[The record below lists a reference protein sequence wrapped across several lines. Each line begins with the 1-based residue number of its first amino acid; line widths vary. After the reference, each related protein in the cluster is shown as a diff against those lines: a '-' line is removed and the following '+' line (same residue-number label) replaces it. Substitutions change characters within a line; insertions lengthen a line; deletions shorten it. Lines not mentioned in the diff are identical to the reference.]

1 MTTFWIFSLCIH
13 ALVAM
18 DTHPVSPSACSLS
31 VSTNPGETVCQSGE
45 QVNLNAFIS
54 GNFSSV
60 EWTPQTGIANPFSP
74 NTTATINGDITYTIN
89 VSGPDDL
96 NLIVNGDFSAGV
108 SGFTSDY
115 AWPPTGGS
123 FGPLSPE
130 GQYQVTNNPNSQ
142 HANFAACGDATGD
155 GNMMVVNGA
164 GTPNVDV
171 WCQNIGVS
179 PFTDYEFSA
188 WLASVVSGS
197 PAQLQFSINGQL
209 LGFFNASA
217 ATCNWQQF
225 SQQWNST
232 GNSSATICIVNQNT
246 ATGGNDFAL
255 DGLSFAEVCTASA
268 DVTFTI
274 SECNATF
281 FPFTDICI
289 NSFPFDLNSMLDPG
303 ATPGGSWTINGIPS
317 DFFEPGVWG
326 VGLHQVTY
334 EVCDFPCPAIFSDFI
349 VVEPLPDADWAAPPS
364 ICESEPVINLN
375 TWLLPGSMS
384 GGIWTING
392 IQSTTFNP
400 AALGP
405 GQHVITYTVGDPPCD
420 NFLTDVVDV
429 TSLANPSWTP
439 PPPLCEDDAAFSL
452 FDLTNL
458 ETTPN
463 GTWLI
468 EGVVNS
474 TFNPALLG
482 AGTYEVTYQAG
493 IVPCDDSETHFI
505 TVSPTPNT
513 EWTAPPPVCQ
523 SSAPFDLN
531 TLLDPGAA
539 TGGTWTING
548 NTNNIFNPS
557 ALTPGNQ
564 FIQYF
569 FNTGDCPSVTEGN
582 IVVQFAPEAA
592 FTLSEDTICIGQ
604 TTLQTFTGSENG
616 MAVFNYDF
624 DGAMVAGVG
633 VNMRELSWNAPG
645 TYQLSLWLEEG
656 GCISDTVYANVV
668 VLAPLA
674 TPIIS
679 CGDSTTSSVSFEW
692 TSVAGATGYDVS
704 LISGPPTGILNG
716 NSITFDGLA
725 PGESVSIQVSALSN
739 GPCPPTISE
748 VATCTTLNC
757 IPPDVQITAVDPI
770 CLYDNILP
778 FELEVTL
785 NPTGGNG
792 FWQGPG
798 IVDSLLGIF
807 DPMLADTGLHQI
819 HYVYDLNNCLTSE
832 AIFIEINPIP
842 VLQLSGADTICISDS
857 LNIMVLDVLLPG
869 TLLNWDFAGGTS
881 SDSVQSTVQ
890 TISWNTPGVKT
901 ITAQATLDGCSS
913 DTALL
918 IALVEPLLVAP
929 LIECEAST
937 NSVLFFWNPV
947 ANAASYS
954 VTVNSGQSGIMTSD
968 TSFLVA
974 GLMAEEA
981 VSITLAVNSGNACS
995 GLTVDATCT
1004 SLLCPPILLEIA
1016 QPNPSCF
1023 DGTSE
1028 NIALTFTTDVDTSLG
1043 TLSWSGAGIAD
1054 PQSPIWTTAAGQVG
1068 QDNMLILTYVEGVCT
1083 YADTVSLQVFATPVA
1098 SFDLTDVICL
1108 QDMASLTFT
1117 GQTSGAAN
1125 FIWDFDGG
1133 AATPGTGTGP
1143 HTIQWPSPG
1152 TYTVSLQ
1159 LEENGCVAT
1168 PFSESV
1174 QVEPLLVAPLIECE
1188 ASTSSVLFFWN
1199 PVANAASY
1207 SVTVNSGQSGVMTS
1221 DTSFLVTGLMPGEA
1235 VDIQLEISS
1244 NNACPAIGI
1253 NQTCT
1258 AALCPVINVEISA
1271 TDAVCLGELAHV
1283 EINIGGEDSGPYD
1296 LVLSINSI
1304 NSFLESLEN
1313 GYSADLLLSEN
1324 TTFEILS
1331 LSNSQ
1336 APGCMI
1342 PLPTPVQTL
1351 VSTPVTAGNGV
1362 LPLSFCSR
1370 TDTLVELFDLLL
1382 GEDAGGA
1389 WTYIS
1394 GPALGV
1400 NALTG
1405 SLFSPL
1411 SQAPGVYQFSYE
1423 ITAAAPCP
1431 SDEAAVLVEMLER
1444 PFADAGADQT
1454 LSCLFNEATL
1464 GGNGTSTGPNF
1475 TYSWQTSSG
1484 HFSSAT
1490 NTALV
1495 DVDAAGLYTLLVEN
1509 TSNGC
1514 QDSDEVAVDSD
1525 ISIPTAA
1532 FSITPITCFAAN
1544 DGAIRIDSIQG
1555 GNAPY
1560 EILFNGDVFS
1570 SALFPMLEPGQYP
1583 ITIIDAAGC
1592 QSAYTFDLSEP
1603 DEMQVVLLALF
1614 PGEDNEVELGDSL
1627 LLEIL
1632 VNRPEEAIQQVIW
1645 QPADLGCD
1653 TCLSAVLYP
1662 SQSGLLSVEVI
1673 DLNGCSDSDQI
1684 QYFLRKDRNIYV
1696 PNIFSPNGDGAND
1709 VFLVFAGKEVRQINR
1724 FQVFS
1729 RWGEMVHESYNF
1741 LPNDPR
1747 FGWDGHYRGELMNAA
1762 VFVWYA
1768 EVELVDGKIVL
1779 LKGDVTLLK

>member
-954 VTVNSGQSGIMTSD
+954 VTVNSGQSG
-968 TSFLVA
+968 
-974 GLMAEEA
+974 
-981 VSITLAVNSGNACS
+981 
-995 GLTVDATCT
+995 
-1004 SLLCPPILLEIA
+1004 
-1016 QPNPSCF
+1016 
-1023 DGTSE
+1023 
-1028 NIALTFTTDVDTSLG
+1028 
-1043 TLSWSGAGIAD
+1043 
-1054 PQSPIWTTAAGQVG
+1054 
-1068 QDNMLILTYVEGVCT
+1068 
-1083 YADTVSLQVFATPVA
+1083 
-1098 SFDLTDVICL
+1098 
-1108 QDMASLTFT
+1108 
-1117 GQTSGAAN
+1117 
-1125 FIWDFDGG
+1125 
-1133 AATPGTGTGP
+1133 
-1143 HTIQWPSPG
+1143 
-1152 TYTVSLQ
+1152 
-1159 LEENGCVAT
+1159 
-1168 PFSESV
+1168 
-1174 QVEPLLVAPLIECE
+1174 
-1188 ASTSSVLFFWN
+1188 
-1199 PVANAASY
+1199 
-1207 SVTVNSGQSGVMTS
+1207 VMTS